1 MQRKTLSTLE
11 FTMITALGIVPR
23 INLGAVFIRGWVMPP
38 QIPFIS

>member
-1 MQRKTLSTLE
+1 MHRKTLSTLE
-11 FTMITALGIVPR
+11 FTMMTALGIVPR